1 MSAAAERATAGQRD
15 PLPIAELEAVHRD
28 RGAGAESFRLEIE
41 RFQVRP
47 GERIAVVGPSGSGKS
62 TFLDLLSLTLAPS
75 AAQRFLLGEE
85 GTDIAW
91 LWRMGAG
98 AVLARL
104 RRIAIGYVLQS
115 GALLP
120 FLSAA
125 ENVTLPL
132 RLAGPVRED
141 ERERVRDLLQRLG
154 LERFANRLPSE
165 LSIGQRQRV
174 AVARALVHRPRI
186 VLADEPT
193 ASLDAE
199 SATAVMA
206 LLVELAAAEGTAV
219 VLVSHDEALPV
230 RHGFAVVPCRPV
242 SAEDNR
248 SRSVIRRDA

>member
-1 MSAAAERATAGQRD
+1 MSAAVERAAAGQPD
-15 PLPIAELEAVHRD
+15 PAPVAELEAVRRD
-28 RGAGAESFRLEIE
+28 RGRGAESFRLEIE
-41 RFQVRP
+41 RFRVRP

-75 AAQRFLLGEE
+75 EAKRFLLGPE
-85 GTDIAW
+85 GTDIAR
-91 LWRMGAG
+91 LWRMGSGSA
-98 AVLARL
+98 LARL

-125 ENVTLPL
+125 DNVTLPL
-132 RLAGPVRED
+132 RLAGPVREG
-141 ERERVRDLLQRLG
+141 ERERVRDLLARLG
-154 LERFANRLPSE
+154 LERFAARLPAE

-174 AVARALVHRPRI
+174 AVARALVHRPRM

-199 SATAVMA
+199 SAAAVMA
-206 LLVELAAAEGTAV
+206 LLVELAAADGAAV

-230 RHGFAVVPCRPV
+230 RHGFVVVPCWPV
-242 SAEDNR
+242 PAEDGH
-248 SRSVIRRDA
+248 SRSVIRRDR